1 MNLQSSVNKIL
12 LVWIASIHDKRH
24 KRHCVNE
31 EIFLAQPEIFSNSFK
46 AFAKAC
52 ARRRCYMIAMTL
64 YSMST

>member
-31 EIFLAQPEIFSNSFK
+31 EIFLAQPEISP
-46 AFAKAC
+46 
-52 ARRRCYMIAMTL
+52 TL
-64 YSMST
+64 LKHLQRLVRGAGAT